1 MLSMSAKT
9 HFTSGHSIPNI
20 PCYSNTTLATINGHR
35 ATTRREDHRYNE
47 PGEGHPRAT
56 QGQKH
61 IRVLVKQ
68 ESPSNFT
75 ALTNPVVIAG
85 NTQPEE
91 EDDYDFERTRKS
103 MDRPIYEL
111 RQIDEMKPEDIKPAD
126 KIRQAELRLMVVRA
140 LLNWIPNVHSIA
152 LQANEDAEMTES
164 SLEAHKCLLF
174 AVNTMHTV
182 ESLGECYDIEDLE
195 YNRHVRLLSSKNT
208 VIHSWRSVTGY
219 DPFRI
224 ILWIWRDICLS
235 ILSREDN
242 NVSAEISEEKAGVV
256 ISRMLNDIRLCIP
269 LDAYNFREKKAKRNP
284 TYWSLGF
291 VYSMHRLEQLYV
303 SCRLNELQNHP
314 SYDLYTS
321 IKNSLPENY
330 KSQALTVVQNISHTQ
345 PTLNGRID
353 IFTYERCTKELKKLI
368 DKGLLKRDTV
378 RFRNIILPY
387 SHDKSPAVAKWA
399 YDQVVKG
406 FQEAVDNFYA
416 EILELFPEVNRA
428 VLLEQGK
435 QMHRLEE
442 FLASAR
448 GDKDVEMEVSD
459 PARGEPVEWIYTF
472 RGYHNIVRDWFWG
485 RPTSQGLRLRT
496 QVKDIFV
503 AKLGFLLMY
512 DKFVGKALK
521 NRMRAIQRSESQRV
535 P

>member
-1 MLSMSAKT
+1 M
-9 HFTSGHSIPNI
+9 
-20 PCYSNTTLATINGHR
+20 
-35 ATTRREDHRYNE
+35 
-47 PGEGHPRAT
+47 
-56 QGQKH
+56 
-61 IRVLVKQ
+61 
-68 ESPSNFT
+68 
-75 ALTNPVVIAG
+75 
-85 NTQPEE
+85 
-91 EDDYDFERTRKS
+91 
-103 MDRPIYEL
+103 
-111 RQIDEMKPEDIKPAD
+111 
-126 KIRQAELRLMVVRA
+126 
-140 LLNWIPNVHSIA
+140 
-152 LQANEDAEMTES
+152 
-164 SLEAHKCLLF
+164 
-174 AVNTMHTV
+174 
-182 ESLGECYDIEDLE
+182 
-195 YNRHVRLLSSKNT
+195 
-208 VIHSWRSVTGY
+208 
-219 DPFRI
+219 
-224 ILWIWRDICLS
+224 
-235 ILSREDN
+235 
-242 NVSAEISEEKAGVV
+242 
-256 ISRMLNDIRLCIP
+256 
-269 LDAYNFREKKAKRNP
+269 
-284 TYWSLGF
+284 
-291 VYSMHRLEQLYV
+291 
-303 SCRLNELQNHP
+303 
-314 SYDLYTS
+314 
-321 IKNSLPENY
+321 
-330 KSQALTVVQNISHTQ
+330 QNISHTQ

-521 NRMRAIQRSESQRV
+521 IG
-535 P
+535 